1 MTKIQASRYV
11 SGFEIANCIDLKC
24 YLEEEF
30 FQAIK
35 ALLSRPEA
43 GLSNGLTITISQEV
57 GK

>member
-1 MTKIQASRYV
+1 MTKIQTSRHI
-11 SGFEIANCIDLKC
+11 SGFEIANCLSIKN

-43 GLSNGLTITISQEV
+43 ELSNGLTITISQEV